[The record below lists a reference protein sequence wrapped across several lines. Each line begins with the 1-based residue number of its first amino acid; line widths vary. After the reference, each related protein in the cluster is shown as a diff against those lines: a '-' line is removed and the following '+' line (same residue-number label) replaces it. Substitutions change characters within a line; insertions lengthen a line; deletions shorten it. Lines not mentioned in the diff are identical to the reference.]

1 MQTVLLTSIPPVAN
15 NAQFEERISY
25 QRRCIRSW
33 IATGHLPKSLNPEH
47 EIADLVQLFPE
58 VDFHPAYRSTAPINH
73 RPLVYVSDLIAL
85 GLEDSSERL
94 AICNAD
100 VFFEP
105 LVPFT
110 SGLPNELPIAYSNRV
125 DIERF
130 AEVRTRK
137 TFYGIDYVNMSKAF
151 AIDLPDCV
159 FALGLPWWD
168 YWLPLEAIRKGIIP
182 FNLKWDTAPLL
193 HHLIHGDRWDPASL
207 VYLGRHLI
215 NLTSLGFD
223 ASNTNLYE
231 FQINWQIF
239 NEQFV
244 GERVNPT
251 AQIFARIAR
260 DLCSHISENS
270 AMHDFKP
277 Q

>member
-25 QRRCIRSW
+25 QRQCIRSW
-33 IATGHLPKSLNPEH
+33 IATGHLPKSPNPEH

-110 SGLPNELPIAYSNRV
+110 SGLPNELPTAYSNRV

-130 AEVRTRK
+130 AGVRTRK
-137 TFYGIDYVNMSKAF
+137 TFYGID
-151 AIDLPDCV
+151 
-159 FALGLPWWD
+159 
-168 YWLPLEAIRKGIIP
+168 
-182 FNLKWDTAPLL
+182 
-193 HHLIHGDRWDPASL
+193 
-207 VYLGRHLI
+207 
-215 NLTSLGFD
+215 
-223 ASNTNLYE
+223 
-231 FQINWQIF
+231 
-239 NEQFV
+239 
-244 GERVNPT
+244 
-251 AQIFARIAR
+251 
-260 DLCSHISENS
+260 
-270 AMHDFKP
+270 
-277 Q
+277 